1 MNKYEYRVQLFEYW
15 NSSNYSWQHWPSNG
29 CLSLIMSPHVLSP
42 ISPDN
47 TRVESVTSETRIL
60 DICKYILSSNK
71 ENVKQK
77 TFWSLFLA
85 QWTLFWV
92 RSGLIWRGLW
102 WNVKFL
108 CVKLCVCCWI
118 KVIIGQLITARPSH
132 WPRVITHHFSQF
144 RDVLCHKLA
153 SWHLECAM
161 SGAEFWC

>member
-1 MNKYEYRVQLFEYW
+1 MNEYW
-15 NSSNYSWQHWPSNG
+15 NSSNYSWQH
-29 CLSLIMSPHVLSP
+29 
-42 ISPDN
+42 DN
-47 TRVESVTSETRIL
+47 TGPVMAGYLWSCLLMSSAQLAQTTWGWSLCHQRHEYW
-60 DICKYILSSNK
+60 DICKYILNSNK

-77 TFWSLFLA
+77 TAWSLFLA
-85 QWTLFWV
+85 QWTLFWL

-102 WNVKFL
+102 LNVKFL

-132 WPRVITHHFSQF
+132 QPRVITHHFSQF

-161 SGAEFWC
+161 SGAEC